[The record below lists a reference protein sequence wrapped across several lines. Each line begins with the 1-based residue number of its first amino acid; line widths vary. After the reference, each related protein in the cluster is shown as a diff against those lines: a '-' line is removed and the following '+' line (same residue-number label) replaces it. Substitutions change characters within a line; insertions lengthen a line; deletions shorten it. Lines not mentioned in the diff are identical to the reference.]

1 MYVKMPARRPL
12 RRGTLGCCGQKKKPL
27 GDSGWIDAVTG
38 QPITDNPI
46 IVAPENPQPP
56 VNPWALPTNA
66 FQPIS
71 PTVWNVPI
79 ALPSITASNLLKA
92 ASLPGAPSAVRAAAA
107 QLGAGASPF
116 SLASISAFLGREA
129 IPGSGITFGLLGG
142 VGGALLLITALK
154 GKRR

>member
-107 QLGAGASPF
+107 QLGAGGFGS
-116 SLASISAFLGREA
+116 SLSAFLSKEVY
-129 IPGSGITFGLLGG
+129 PGTGISVGMAG
-142 VGGALLLITALK
+142 VGTVAAVLLITALK